1 MDDEDKQIGV
11 EELSAETL
19 AALQAFLHSKDEAN
33 GVTEDFGLS
42 QFWYTDETA
51 QTLAQA
57 VMNIADEAANAADGG
72 DDEGGIAILCSP
84 TCLKGMRDTPEGRS
98 RKNVKILEYDR
109 RFGETYPEEF
119 VFYDVYDVEGLLRE
133 HPEMEHAYDAIL
145 ADPPYTESET
155 VVATLEGMRRMAKLP
170 ITPKDANGVPGVDF
184 TPCVFVSALLS
195 RDIFRDFGFR
205 PTTYRLSF
213 SSKFATPMYTYT
225 NFEPLETFPLG
236 SWLEDGEIGDQQN
249 AIVQQQTA

>member
-1 MDDEDKQIGV
+1 MHFSERRGPSAGRFRHDSTLTKSSQNSISAGV

-84 TCLKGMRDTPEGRS
+84 TCLKGMRDTPEVKPSYPRS
-98 RKNVKILEYDR
+98 ASRAK
-109 RFGETYPEEF
+109 
-119 VFYDVYDVEGLLRE
+119 GL
-133 HPEMEHAYDAIL
+133 
-145 ADPPYTESET
+145 
-155 VVATLEGMRRMAKLP
+155 
-170 ITPKDANGVPGVDF
+170 
-184 TPCVFVSALLS
+184 
-195 RDIFRDFGFR
+195 
-205 PTTYRLSF
+205 
-213 SSKFATPMYTYT
+213 
-225 NFEPLETFPLG
+225 
-236 SWLEDGEIGDQQN
+236 
-249 AIVQQQTA
+249 